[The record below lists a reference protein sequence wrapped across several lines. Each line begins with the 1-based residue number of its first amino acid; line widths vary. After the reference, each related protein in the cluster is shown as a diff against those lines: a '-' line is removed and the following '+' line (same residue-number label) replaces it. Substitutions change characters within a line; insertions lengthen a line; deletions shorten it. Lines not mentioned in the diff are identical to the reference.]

1 MHRIAIA
8 AAAATVMMVGAAFA
22 DPIEGNWKTDSGET
36 AAIGSCGG
44 AFCITLK
51 TGKHAGKSIGKMNAS
66 GGGKYAGSITDPADD
81 KTYKGSATIA
91 GSSLKMRGCVLA
103 VLCKT
108 QNWKRM

>member
-1 MHRIAIA
+1 MLRMISM
-8 AAAATVMMVGAAFA
+8 AAAATLMMAGAAFA
-22 DPIEGNWKTDSGET
+22 DPIEGNWKTNSGET

-44 AFCITLK
+44 AYCITLK
-51 TGKHAGKSIGKMNAS
+51 TGKHAGKSIGKMSAS

-81 KTYKGSATIA
+81 KTYKGSATLA

-108 QNWKRM
+108 QNWTRM